1 MVPLVFMEANMAYVI
16 TGYEP
21 AKLFNY
27 FEDITAIPRGSSNEA
42 ACAQYILDFAK
53 ARGLE
58 AYTDHYHNVIVKKP
72 ATAGKELS
80 KPIMLQGHLDMVNET
95 APGYDHDWDKYGPII
110 TIDDQGIISA
120 VGTTLGA
127 DNGAAVAIMLA
138 VLDDAE
144 AVHPDLEC
152 VFTVQE
158 ETGLTG
164 AKTVDTTLLKA
175 RRMINLDSEEEGVLT
190 VSCAGGV
197 RADVTFDGQVDDVEI
212 SGIPVAITVAGLKG
226 GHSGADIHLE
236 RGNANKIMGRVLH
249 GVAQAVPGMRLVSV
263 HGGSKDNAITRE
275 CITELLLPCETCA
288 AKAQQ
293 VVTAVGD
300 QVAQELA
307 ETDGGVVVTADVGLQ
322 ANKKVLKQQ
331 VAQNLLRFM
340 YMVPNG
346 PMMRNPSLNDFV
358 ITSSNLG
365 VVNADCNAVK
375 CTCSL
380 RSSVLSQL
388 ENAKAVLAEMAGILG
403 MDVAFREQYPG
414 WAYNPNSQLRDI
426 ICATYKDM
434 FETEMWAEAIHAG
447 LECGLFCERLP
458 GMDPVAM
465 GPQLTNVH
473 TPDETMD
480 AASFARTYKLILEV
494 LSRL

>member
-1 MVPLVFMEANMAYVI
+1 MKYVI
-16 TGYEP
+16 NGYEP

-27 FEDITAIPRGSSNEA
+27 FEEITAIPRGSSNEA
-42 ACAQYILDFAK
+42 ACAQYILDFAR

-58 AYTDHYHNVIVKKP
+58 AHTDEYHNVVVKKP
-72 ATAGKELS
+72 ATAGKEGCE
-80 KPIMLQGHLDMVNET
+80 PVMLQGHLDMVNET
-95 APGYDHDWDKYGPII
+95 APGYDHDWNTTGPII
-110 TIDDQGIISA
+110 QIDEKGIISA
-120 VGTTLGA
+120 DGTTLGA

-138 VLDDAE
+138 VLDDAT
-144 AVHPDLEC
+144 AVHPPLEC

-164 AKTVDTTLLKA
+164 AKTVDCSLISA

-197 RADVTFDGQVDDVEI
+197 RADVEFRDDVNGGQA
-212 SGIPVAITVAGLKG
+212 SGVLVTITVAGLKG

-236 RGNANKIMGRVLH
+236 RGNANKLMGRCLR
-249 GVAQAVPGMRLVSV
+249 AAFDAVPALSLIAV

-275 CITELLLPCETCA
+275 CVAQVIAPCSSCANRLVAVVEQVGQEIREEL
-288 AKAQQ
+288 
-293 VVTAVGD
+293 D
-300 QVAQELA
+300 QV
-307 ETDGGVVVTADVGLQ
+307 DGGVTVSAEVGAETCKNAIRQQAAVGLIQ
-322 ANKKVLKQQ
+322 
-331 VAQNLLRFM
+331 FM

-346 PMMRNPSLNDFV
+346 PSMRNPGLGDFV

-365 VVNADCNAVK
+365 VVNGDAEGVK

-388 ENAKAVLAEMAGILG
+388 ENSKNLLAQFAGLVG
-403 MDVAFREQYPG
+403 MQVTFREQYPG
-414 WAYNPNSQLRDI
+414 WAYNPNSELRDVL
-426 ICATYKDM
+426 CSAYEDLYGSKM
-434 FETEMWAEAIHAG
+434 RAEAIHAG
-447 LECGLFCERLP
+447 LECGLFCEKLP
-458 GMDPVAM
+458 GLDPVAM
-465 GPQLTNVH
+465 GPWLTNVH

-480 AASFARTYKLILEV
+480 ANSFARTYRLILEV